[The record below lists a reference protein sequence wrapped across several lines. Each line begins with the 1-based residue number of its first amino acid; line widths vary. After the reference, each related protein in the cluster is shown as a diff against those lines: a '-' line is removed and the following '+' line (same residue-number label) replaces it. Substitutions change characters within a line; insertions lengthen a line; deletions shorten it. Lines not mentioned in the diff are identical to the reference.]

1 MIINPIYAKFQI
13 TRHFHLRPRFV
24 VREHT
29 MARGLGIGRAS
40 PYVAIALGI
49 ISGNYIF
56 NQPLKD
62 HAAKRA
68 KPSN

>member
-1 MIINPIYAKFQI
+1 MRNSKSHSALSP
-13 TRHFHLRPRFV
+13 PPE
-24 VREHT
+24 VRSEHT
-29 MARGLGIGRAS
+29 MARGLGLGRAS

-62 HAAKRA
+62 HAAKQA

>member
-1 MIINPIYAKFQI
+1 M
-13 TRHFHLRPRFV
+13 
-24 VREHT
+24 REHT

>member
-1 MIINPIYAKFQI
+1 
-13 TRHFHLRPRFV
+13 
-24 VREHT
+24 

-62 HAAKRA
+62 HAAKQA

>member
-1 MIINPIYAKFQI
+1 M
-13 TRHFHLRPRFV
+13 
-24 VREHT
+24 EHM
-29 MARGLGIGRAS
+29 MARGFGIGRAS
-40 PYVAIALGI
+40 PYVAIALGV

-68 KPSN
+68 KTSN